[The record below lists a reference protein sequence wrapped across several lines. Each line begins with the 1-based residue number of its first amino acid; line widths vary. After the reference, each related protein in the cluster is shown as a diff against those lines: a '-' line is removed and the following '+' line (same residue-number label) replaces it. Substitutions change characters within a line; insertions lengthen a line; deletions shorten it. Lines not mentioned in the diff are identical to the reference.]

1 MLALYGII
9 VVFVLLFVVFG
20 LMFGL
25 ARLLSMFGKPEN
37 RWKRYAAVMVP
48 TVAIITFVILILIL
62 QTVIN
67 FIMGVDP
74 FGDYEVPLR
83 HRYTVFLHES
93 PPPPYTIFQMQVCD
107 VADGK
112 NAIVVLDVN
121 ELYMEGDVLY
131 GRAIDD
137 DKVFSEGFALDLRS
151 GKRMPV
157 KVDSGRL
164 KPEKDFCEERESE
177 VYTPLGWIEI
187 LLSAAIAFLAGWWYF
202 KVIRENKV

>member
-25 ARLLSMFGKPEN
+25 ARLLSLFGKPEN

-48 TVAIITFVILILIL
+48 TVSIITFVILILIL

-67 FIMGVDP
+67 FMMGVDP

-93 PPPPYTIFQMQVCD
+93 PHPPYTISQMQVCD

-137 DKVFSEGFALDLRS
+137 YKVFSEGFALDLRS
-151 GKRMPV
+151 GKRMPF
-157 KVDSGRL
+157 KVDSARL
-164 KPEKDFCEERESE
+164 KPAKNFCEERESE

-187 LLSAAIAFLAGWWYF
+187 LLSAAIAFFVGWWYF